1 MGTKLILTDVLF
13 TLEDVRLGSLIP
25 NIRNPHQDALAPIT
39 AIQGK
44 DYTVRTQKNFK
55 TLLSSEHKSSFTTYF
70 TKLLSIEHDSASKEH
85 LELSSKEGMIYEMN
99 QPKKWFKDLC
109 KLKEVQDWLQEGI
122 DDGQDTFM
130 IIGYRTLKDAKLEQ
144 RGEAASQTKFQADVP
159 IGEAISAAASG
170 GVANVGLKGNH
181 ASREEHED
189 TAEMEG
195 ERIYALC
202 YRRVKHSWHEQKS
215 VNNAF
220 LQSRN
225 IWRTFSDTRTDDD
238 DDGKF
243 LEVDIEDYDEE
254 FLDGPPESRP
264 LLMEMGNEV
273 YILGL
278 Q

>member
-1 MGTKLILTDVLF
+1 MATKLILTDVPF

-25 NIRNPHQDALAPIT
+25 NIRNPHQDALAPTT
-39 AIQGK
+39 AIEGK

-55 TLLSSEHKSSFTTYF
+55 TLLSSEHELSFSAYF
-70 TKLLSIEHDSASKEH
+70 TKLLSVDHASTSKAH
-85 LELSSKEGMIYEMN
+85 LELSSKEGIIYEMN
-99 QPKKWFKDLC
+99 QPKKWFRELC

-130 IIGYRTLKDAKLEQ
+130 IIGFRTLKDAKLEQ
-144 RGEAASQTKFQADVP
+144 RGEATLQTKFQADIP
-159 IGEAISAAASG
+159 IGEAISSAASG

-202 YRRVKHSWHEQKS
+202 YRRVKHSWHERKS
-215 VNNAF
+215 VDNAF

-225 IWRTFSDTRTDDD
+225 IWRTFSDTRTDDE
-238 DDGKF
+238 DGKF
-243 LEVDIEDYDEE
+243 LEVDIEDYDEG
-254 FLDGPPESRP
+254 FLDGPPEARP
-264 LLMEMGNEV
+264 LLME
-273 YILGL
+273 
-278 Q
+278 